1 MQSCAILH
9 IEISV
14 CGLNSAGLSMGD
26 AMAYKQTREQTIFQK
41 QLEKA
46 ATRNIVFLVFIGCI
60 FFSAAIFGINYLNT
74 RFNVQEHI
82 EFLTSTFQTAYH
94 ATDTYLNDAENDSIF
109 TRCIENRTD
118 GSEVRYSLSKY
129 NVDSPI
135 RLNLIL
141 TDSNHNIVYTSY
153 GNDDMNLHR
162 IAFNGIVCDNT
173 VKNGPG
179 LYHTVYYFTGD
190 TSEYVFSRPL
200 YRDGQLIGF
209 AGAYLN
215 GHDWARLFSN
225 YQYDSIIT
233 TLNGD
238 IIFCSR
244 EGFLPERNTN
254 KFRNEEQQRLVFL
267 HGNRYLL
274 SSHFLKDEG
283 VTIYSFIYYPKNV
296 LYLAIGILTIVFLGV
311 IWFIMT
317 QKLSKLMAEKNARSV
332 GILADEMRIIRHGDS
347 SHIIEIHTGDEFEE
361 IASQINRMV
370 KSINELNTRNTDL
383 IRLNSMIEI
392 SNLQTQINPHFIY
405 NTLDTI
411 KYLIMSEPDKA
422 AHLIEKFTHIL
433 RYSINNTKQDVL
445 LQEDMRYIEDYLY
458 IQKTRFGDRFL
469 CETAIAGECMRYDVP
484 KLLLQPLIENSIKY
498 GFKKRMEIRV
508 AICGRCEGDYLY
520 LSVEDNGP
528 GVPRATL
535 ETLRAMLRSE
545 ELKTE
550 HNGLQ
555 NLARRI
561 VLEYGD
567 NSEMTIDSRE
577 GEYFRVDIKLK
588 NKERTTCTV

>member
-1 MQSCAILH
+1 
-9 IEISV
+9 
-14 CGLNSAGLSMGD
+14 
-26 AMAYKQTREQTIFQK
+26 MAHKQTREQTIFQK

-233 TLNGD
+233 TVNGD

-508 AICGRCEGDYLY
+508 TICGRCEGDYLY

-545 ELKTE
+545 ELKTV

>member
-1 MQSCAILH
+1 
-9 IEISV
+9 
-14 CGLNSAGLSMGD
+14 
-26 AMAYKQTREQTIFQK
+26 MAYKQTREQTIFQK

-173 VKNGPG
+173 VKNEPG

-233 TLNGD
+233 TANGD

-433 RYSINNTKQDVL
+433 RYSINNTKQNVL
-445 LQEDMRYIEDYLY
+445 LQQDMRYIEDYLY

-508 AICGRCEGDYLY
+508 TICGRCEGDYLY

>member
-1 MQSCAILH
+1 
-9 IEISV
+9 
-14 CGLNSAGLSMGD
+14 
-26 AMAYKQTREQTIFQK
+26 MAHKQTREQTIFQK

-233 TLNGD
+233 TVNGD

-508 AICGRCEGDYLY
+508 TICGRCEGDYLY

-567 NSEMTIDSRE
+567 NSEMTIDIRE

>member
-1 MQSCAILH
+1 
-9 IEISV
+9 
-14 CGLNSAGLSMGD
+14 
-26 AMAYKQTREQTIFQK
+26 MAYKQTREQTIFQK

-200 YRDGQLIGF
+200 YRDGQLIG
-209 AGAYLN
+209 
-215 GHDWARLFSN
+215 HDWARLFSN

-233 TLNGD
+233 TANGD

-508 AICGRCEGDYLY
+508 TICGRCEGDYLY

>member
-1 MQSCAILH
+1 
-9 IEISV
+9 
-14 CGLNSAGLSMGD
+14 
-26 AMAYKQTREQTIFQK
+26 MALKQRREQTIFQK

-46 ATRNIVFLVFIGCI
+46 ATRNLVFLVFIGCL

-82 EFLTSTFQTAYH
+82 AFLTSTFQTAYD
-94 ATDTYLNDAENDSIF
+94 ATESYLNDADNNSIF
-109 TRCIENRTD
+109 TRCIEEQTD
-118 GSEVRYSLSKY
+118 GSEVHYSLSKY
-129 NVDSPI
+129 NVDCPI

-141 TDSNHNIVYTSY
+141 TDSNRDIIYTSF
-153 GNDDMNLHR
+153 GSDDMNLHR

-173 VKNGPG
+173 LKNGPD

-190 TSEYVFSRPL
+190 TSEYVFSKPL
-200 YRDGQLIGF
+200 YRDGELIGF
-209 AGAYLN
+209 ADAYLN
-215 GHDWARLFSN
+215 GHDWPRLFSD
-225 YQYDSIIT
+225 YQYDNIIT
-233 TLNGD
+233 TDNGD

-244 EGFLPERNTN
+244 EGFLPKRNTN
-254 KFRNEEQQRLVFL
+254 KYRNEEQQRLVFL

-274 SSHFLKDEG
+274 SSHFLKEEE
-283 VTIYSFIYYPKNV
+283 VMIYSFIYYPKNV

-317 QKLSKLMAEKNARSV
+317 LKLSKLMAEKNARSV
-332 GILADEMRIIRHGDS
+332 GVLADEMRIIRHGDS
-347 SHIIEIHTGDEFEE
+347 SHIIEIHTGDEFDE

-458 IQKTRFGDRFL
+458 IQRTRFGGRFL
-469 CETAIAGECMRYDVP
+469 CDIAIAVECLRHHVP

-498 GFKKRMEIRV
+498 VFKKKMDLRVFIR
-508 AICGRCEGDYLY
+508 GWCEGDYLY
-520 LSVEDNGP
+520 LSVEDDGP

-535 ETLRAMLRSE
+535 ETLRAILRSE

-577 GEYFRVDIKLK
+577 GEYFRVDIRLK
-588 NKERTTCTV
+588 NKEKKSCTV

>member
-1 MQSCAILH
+1 
-9 IEISV
+9 
-14 CGLNSAGLSMGD
+14 
-26 AMAYKQTREQTIFQK
+26 MAYKQTREQTIFQK

-109 TRCIENRTD
+109 TRCIKNRTD

-233 TLNGD
+233 TANGD

-508 AICGRCEGDYLY
+508 TICGRCEGDYLY

>member
-1 MQSCAILH
+1 
-9 IEISV
+9 
-14 CGLNSAGLSMGD
+14 
-26 AMAYKQTREQTIFQK
+26 MAYKQTREQTIFQK

-233 TLNGD
+233 TANGD

-296 LYLAIGILTIVFLGV
+296 LYLAIGILTIVFLGG

-317 QKLSKLMAEKNARSV
+317 QKLAKLMAEKNARSG

-508 AICGRCEGDYLY
+508 TICGRCEGDYLY

>member
-1 MQSCAILH
+1 
-9 IEISV
+9 
-14 CGLNSAGLSMGD
+14 
-26 AMAYKQTREQTIFQK
+26 MAYKQTREQTIFQK

-215 GHDWARLFSN
+215 GHDWARLLSN
-225 YQYDSIIT
+225 YQYASIIT
-233 TLNGD
+233 TVNGD

-433 RYSINNTKQDVL
+433 RYSINNTKQNVL

-508 AICGRCEGDYLY
+508 TICGRCEGDYLY

>member
-1 MQSCAILH
+1 
-9 IEISV
+9 
-14 CGLNSAGLSMGD
+14 
-26 AMAYKQTREQTIFQK
+26 MALKQKREQTIFQK

-233 TLNGD
+233 TANGD

-445 LQEDMRYIEDYLY
+445 LQEDMRYIEDYL
-458 IQKTRFGDRFL
+458 QKTRFGDRFL

-508 AICGRCEGDYLY
+508 TICGRCEGDYLY

>member
-1 MQSCAILH
+1 
-9 IEISV
+9 
-14 CGLNSAGLSMGD
+14 
-26 AMAYKQTREQTIFQK
+26 MAYKQTREQTIFQK

-233 TLNGD
+233 TVNGD

-347 SHIIEIHTGDEFEE
+347 SHIIEIHTGNEFEE

-508 AICGRCEGDYLY
+508 TICGRCEGDYLY

>member
-1 MQSCAILH
+1 
-9 IEISV
+9 
-14 CGLNSAGLSMGD
+14 
-26 AMAYKQTREQTIFQK
+26 MAYKQTREQTIFQK

-233 TLNGD
+233 TANGD

-317 QKLSKLMAEKNARSV
+317 QKLSKLMAEKNARSG
-332 GILADEMRIIRHGDS
+332 GILADEMRVIRHGDS

-508 AICGRCEGDYLY
+508 TICGRCEGDYLY

>member
-1 MQSCAILH
+1 
-9 IEISV
+9 
-14 CGLNSAGLSMGD
+14 
-26 AMAYKQTREQTIFQK
+26 MAYKQTREQTIFQK

-118 GSEVRYSLSKY
+118 GSEVHYSLSKY

-233 TLNGD
+233 TVNGD

-469 CETAIAGECMRYDVP
+469 CETAITGECMRYDVP

>member
-1 MQSCAILH
+1 
-9 IEISV
+9 
-14 CGLNSAGLSMGD
+14 
-26 AMAYKQTREQTIFQK
+26 MAYKQTREQTIFQK

-233 TLNGD
+233 TVNGD

-274 SSHFLKDEG
+274 SSHFLKDKG

-508 AICGRCEGDYLY
+508 TICGRCEGDYLY

>member
-1 MQSCAILH
+1 
-9 IEISV
+9 
-14 CGLNSAGLSMGD
+14 
-26 AMAYKQTREQTIFQK
+26 MAYKQTREQTIFQK

-233 TLNGD
+233 TANGD

-508 AICGRCEGDYLY
+508 TICGRCEGDYLY

-528 GVPRATL
+528 AGPRATL

>member
-1 MQSCAILH
+1 
-9 IEISV
+9 
-14 CGLNSAGLSMGD
+14 
-26 AMAYKQTREQTIFQK
+26 MAYKQTREQTIFQK

-233 TLNGD
+233 TVNGD

-433 RYSINNTKQDVL
+433 RYSINNTKQNVL

-508 AICGRCEGDYLY
+508 TICGRCEGDYLY

>member
-1 MQSCAILH
+1 
-9 IEISV
+9 
-14 CGLNSAGLSMGD
+14 
-26 AMAYKQTREQTIFQK
+26 MAYKQTREQTIFQK

-233 TLNGD
+233 TANGD

-433 RYSINNTKQDVL
+433 RYSINNTKQNVL

-458 IQKTRFGDRFL
+458 IQISKPISILISASMSMSTPTSTPTSTSTATSIYLTYIYAVL
-469 CETAIAGECMRYDVP
+469 C
-484 KLLLQPLIENSIKY
+484 
-498 GFKKRMEIRV
+498 
-508 AICGRCEGDYLY
+508 
-520 LSVEDNGP
+520 
-528 GVPRATL
+528 
-535 ETLRAMLRSE
+535 
-545 ELKTE
+545 
-550 HNGLQ
+550 
-555 NLARRI
+555 
-561 VLEYGD
+561 
-567 NSEMTIDSRE
+567 
-577 GEYFRVDIKLK
+577 
-588 NKERTTCTV
+588 

>member
-1 MQSCAILH
+1 
-9 IEISV
+9 
-14 CGLNSAGLSMGD
+14 
-26 AMAYKQTREQTIFQK
+26 MAYKQTREQTIFQK

-46 ATRNIVFLVFIGCI
+46 ATRNIVFLFFIGCI

-233 TLNGD
+233 TVNGD

-254 KFRNEEQQRLVFL
+254 QFRNEEQQRLVFL

-296 LYLAIGILTIVFLGV
+296 LYLAIGILTIVFLGI

-508 AICGRCEGDYLY
+508 TICGRCEGDYLY

>member
-1 MQSCAILH
+1 
-9 IEISV
+9 
-14 CGLNSAGLSMGD
+14 
-26 AMAYKQTREQTIFQK
+26 MAYKQTREQTIFQK

-233 TLNGD
+233 TVNGD

-484 KLLLQPLIENSIKY
+484 KLLLQPLIVNSIKY

-508 AICGRCEGDYLY
+508 TICGRCEGDCLY

>member
-1 MQSCAILH
+1 
-9 IEISV
+9 
-14 CGLNSAGLSMGD
+14 
-26 AMAYKQTREQTIFQK
+26 MAYKQTREQTIFQK

-173 VKNGPG
+173 VKNEPG

-233 TLNGD
+233 TANGD

-469 CETAIAGECMRYDVP
+469 CKTAIAGECMRYDVP

-508 AICGRCEGDYLY
+508 TICGRCEGDYLY

-577 GEYFRVDIKLK
+577 GEYFRVDIRLK
-588 NKERTTCTV
+588 NKERKPCTV

>member
-1 MQSCAILH
+1 
-9 IEISV
+9 
-14 CGLNSAGLSMGD
+14 
-26 AMAYKQTREQTIFQK
+26 MAYKQTREQTIFQK

-162 IAFNGIVCDNT
+162 NAFNGIVCDNT

-233 TLNGD
+233 TVNGD

-433 RYSINNTKQDVL
+433 RYSINNTKQNVL

-508 AICGRCEGDYLY
+508 TICGRCEGDYLY

>member
-1 MQSCAILH
+1 
-9 IEISV
+9 
-14 CGLNSAGLSMGD
+14 
-26 AMAYKQTREQTIFQK
+26 MAYKQTREQTIFQK

-60 FFSAAIFGINYLNT
+60 FFSAAIFGIIYLNT
-74 RFNVQEHI
+74 SFNVQEHI

-233 TLNGD
+233 TANGD

-508 AICGRCEGDYLY
+508 TICGRCEGDYLY